1 MKKFSDLFSL
11 NIQDWIRGLIVAI
24 GGAVFAVI
32 QSSIEV
38 GVFAFDW
45 TNVWHVALGA
55 GVAYIGKQ
63 FFTDQPKVVEI
74 DSTRTE
80 VKDISK

>member
-11 NIQDWIRGLIVAI
+11 NTQDWIKGLIMSI
-24 GGAVFAVI
+24 GGAVFAII

-38 GVFAFDW
+38 GVFNFNW
-45 TNVWHVALGA
+45 TNIWHVALGA

-63 FFTDQPKVVEI
+63 FLTGHPTVIEI
-74 DSTRTE
+74 DSTKTE